1 MDNNILYFLN
11 NLTNK
16 NYYLDL
22 FFIFLS
28 VYFVFFLAG
37 LHLIIFWREKK
48 IKGWVWSMIAVFFG
62 LVFKKI
68 MSLIYFRIRP
78 FGALPDINKLIEKS
92 VTETSFPSGHT
103 IVSFVL
109 AFSILFINRKWGIVF
124 IILAFL
130 VALSR
135 IIVGVHYP
143 TDILAG
149 IATALLLSLIFKKK
163 VVGIGSSE

>member
-1 MDNNILYFLN
+1 MDNTILYFLN

-37 LHLIIFWREKK
+37 LHFVIFWRKK
-48 IKGWVWSMIAVFFG
+48 RLKGWIWSMIAIFSG
-62 LVFKKI
+62 LLFKKI

-78 FGALPDINKLIEKS
+78 FGALSNINKLIEKS
-92 VTETSFPSGHT
+92 ISETSFPSGHT
-103 IVSFVL
+103 IVSFIL
-109 AFSILFINRKWGIVF
+109 AFTLLWIDRKWGIVF

-163 VVGIGSSE
+163 IVGVGSRE